1 MSRISNVKLRNNTYN
16 VMINVKEAN
25 WQKVMPNFHRLID
38 NTITAVA
45 VYVPITGDISIL
57 LTNDAE
63 MQTINKQYKKK
74 DKPTNVL
81 SFPQNEKGIIGDIIV
96 SLETVQKEAHEQE
109 KSFFDH
115 FSHMIVHGALH
126 LMGYDHEKSKKAQ
139 KEMEELETEI
149 LADLGVDNPFE

>member
-1 MSRISNVKLRNNTYN
+1 
-16 VMINVKEAN
+16 VKEAN

-38 NTITAVA
+38 NTLKAVC
-45 VYVPITGDISIL
+45 VYVPLTGDISIL

-81 SFPQNEKGIIGDIIV
+81 SFPQNERGVIGDIVI
-96 SLETVQKEAHEQE
+96 SLETVQAEAHEQE

>member
-25 WQKVMPNFHRLID
+25 WQKVMPNFHRMID
-38 NTITAVA
+38 NTIKAVA
-45 VYVPITGDISIL
+45 VYVPLAGDISIL

-96 SLETVQKEAHEQE
+96 SLETVQREAHEQE
-109 KSFFDH
+109 KSFYDH

-139 KEMEELETEI
+139 KEMEELEVEI